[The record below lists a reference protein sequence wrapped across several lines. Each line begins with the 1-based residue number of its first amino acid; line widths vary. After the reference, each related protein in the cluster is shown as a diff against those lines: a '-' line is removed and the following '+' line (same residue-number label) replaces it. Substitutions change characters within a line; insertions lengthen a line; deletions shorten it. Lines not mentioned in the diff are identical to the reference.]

1 MKESNLI
8 STWRMMLFAFSLP
21 PLLILAIDMT
31 FYGGFK
37 GIDTGV
43 SFTRFANA
51 TLTAYTLCSLFLLGN
66 LFFYGE
72 SRNRPWAPLVGM
84 IMATAFGILA
94 TVFFLGQG
102 SMLLENNGS
111 VRAQAIYN
119 IVHMF
124 VSSGAVLLAVSV
136 ALGVTFS
143 AITSQK
149 QRTDFELEEE

>member
-1 MKESNLI
+1 
-8 STWRMMLFAFSLP
+8 MLLAFFLP
-21 PLLILAIDMT
+21 PLLILAIEVTLAGD
-31 FYGGFK
+31 FK
-37 GIDTGV
+37 GIDSGV

-72 SRNRPWAPLVGM
+72 SRNRPLAPLVGM
-84 IMATAFGILA
+84 VLATALGVLA
-94 TVFFLGQG
+94 TVLFIGQG

-111 VRAQAIYN
+111 VRAQTIYN

-124 VSSGAVLLAVSV
+124 VSSGAILMAVSV
-136 ALGVTFS
+136 GVGVTFS

-149 QRTDFELEEE
+149 PRSNFVLEEE

>member
-1 MKESNLI
+1 MKQPKLMF
-8 STWRMMLFAFSLP
+8 TWRMMLLAFLLP
-21 PLLILAIDMT
+21 PLLILALDLT
-31 FYGGFK
+31 FYEDFK
-37 GIDTGV
+37 GIDSSV

-51 TLTAYTLCSLFLLGN
+51 TLTAYTLCSLLLLGN

-84 IMATAFGILA
+84 IVATSLGVLA
-94 TVFFLGQG
+94 TIFLIGQG
-102 SMLLENNGS
+102 PMLLEDNGS

-124 VSSGAVLLAVSV
+124 VSSGAILMAVSV

-149 QRTDFELEEE
+149 PRNDFELEEE

>member
-1 MKESNLI
+1 MKESSL
-8 STWRMMLFAFSLP
+8 SMTWRMILLAFLLP
-21 PLLILAIDMT
+21 PLLILAMDIT
-31 FYGGFK
+31 FYGSFK
-37 GIDTGV
+37 GIDSGV

-72 SRNRPWAPLVGM
+72 SRNRPLAPLVGM
-84 IMATAFGILA
+84 VVATLLGVLA
-94 TVFFLGQG
+94 TVFLIGQG
-102 SMLLENNGS
+102 PMLLEDNGS
-111 VRAQAIYN
+111 VQAQAIYN

-124 VSSGAVLLAVSV
+124 VSSGAILMSVCV

-149 QRTDFELEEE
+149 PRSDFDLEEE